1 MNKISVWILGD
12 QLLEQHPALEVAL
25 KDAQLKEVKV
35 VLIESGERIRQRP
48 YQLKKLVLLLSAM
61 RHYAQELRDRGYE
74 VDYIHAKTFSNGLH
88 RHIDQYKPDKLLTMA
103 AASYQGR
110 GMQGTLQD
118 RLGVCVDILPN
129 IQFLIGHYDPYPEP
143 DPEKRYVM
151 ENFYRAMRKHFDV
164 LMEDGDPVGGQWN
177 FDKDNRKRLP
187 KDVKPPSDLSF
198 TPDRITMGVIE
209 EVAELHNHVG
219 SVDNFDYAVT
229 REQAMEAF
237 QHFLDQKLI
246 DFGPYED
253 AMTARSHSV
262 FHSVLSPYIN
272 IGLLEP
278 MELIREVEKAYT
290 KGKAPNN
297 SVEGFIRQVLGWREF
312 MYWQYW
318 RLMPGM
324 MDMNAW
330 QAHRPM
336 PDFCWTGETD
346 MACLA
351 YAIRRA
357 LETGYNHHI
366 ERLMI
371 LSNFFLLTGIE
382 PKVVNE
388 WFLTVYM
395 DAYDWVMPPNVI
407 GMGLNADG
415 GLIATKPYIA
425 SANYINRMGDFCK
438 ECCYDHRER
447 IGEMACPYNFLYWNF
462 ILQHE
467 ERLRSNP
474 RTSRSVLGLRHLN
487 AEMRRQVKHEAENF
501 LQDIERFN

>member
-12 QLLEQHPALEVAL
+12 QLLDQHPALAAASKETQVE
-25 KDAQLKEVKV
+25 EVKV
-35 VLIESGERIRQRP
+35 VLIESAERIRQRP
-48 YQLKKLVLLLSAM
+48 YQRKKLVLLLSAM

-74 VDYIHAKTFSNGLH
+74 VDYIHAETFANGLQ
-88 RHIDQYKPDKLLTMA
+88 RHVDQHKPDKLLTMA

-110 GMQGTLQD
+110 GMQDALQD
-118 RLGVCVDILPN
+118 RLGVNVDLLPN
-129 IQFLIGHYDPYPEP
+129 VQFLIGHHDPYPEP

-151 ENFYRAMRKHFDV
+151 ENFYRALRKHFVV
-164 LMEDGDPVGGQWN
+164 LMEDENPVGGQWN
-177 FDKDNRKRLP
+177 FDKDNRKKLP
-187 KDVKPPSDLSF
+187 KEAKPPSDISF
-198 TPDRITMGVIE
+198 PPDRITLRVMGEI
-209 EVAELHNHVG
+209 AELQNHVG
-219 SVDNFDYAVT
+219 SVDGFDYAVT
-229 REQAMEAF
+229 REQALEAF
-237 QHFLDQKLI
+237 QYFLEHKLI

-253 AMTARSHSV
+253 AMTGRSHSLY
-262 FHSVLSPYIN
+262 HSVLSPYLN

-278 MELIREVEKAYT
+278 MELIRDVEKAYI
-290 KGKAPNN
+290 KGRAPIN
-297 SVEGFIRQVLGWREF
+297 SVEGFIRQILGWREF

-324 MDMNAW
+324 MDMNVWEA
-330 QAHRPM
+330 RCSV

-351 YAIRRA
+351 HVIRRA
-357 LETGYNHHI
+357 LDTGYNHHI

-382 PKVVNE
+382 PKAVNE
-388 WFLTVYM
+388 WFLSVYV
-395 DAYDWVMPPNVI
+395 DAYDWVMPPNAI

-438 ECCYDHRER
+438 ECRYDHRER

-467 ERLRSNP
+467 EQLRSNP
-474 RTSRSVLGLRHLN
+474 RTSRSVLGLRHLS
-487 AEMRRQVKHEAENF
+487 EGERSRVKHEAESF